1 MRITLDRQF
10 LLGAIAVPVFFY
22 AVYATFL
29 KDSKIFKQEE
39 KKVIKK
45 IDKTSDTNKTKNINK
60 IKIEKGMILF
70 LKYKCNNNSSYCNEL
85 AKIYLKQNKQK
96 QAEKIFE
103 KSCNLKN
110 EEGCFYTANIK
121 INKNKKAFEKI
132 NEIIS
137 NLEFACNKNLAAS
150 CNSLANLN
158 LKYFNNKQKAIK
170 LLKKACKLEDQNACY
185 KLEDL
190 KEF

>member
-1 MRITLDRQF
+1 MRIVLDRQF

-29 KDSKIFKQEE
+29 KDSKIFKTEE

-45 IDKTSDTNKTKNINK
+45 IDKTLDVNKTKKINET
-60 IKIEKGMILF
+60 KIEKGMILF
-70 LKYKCNNNSSYCNEL
+70 LKYKCNNNNSSYCNEL
-85 AKIYLKQNKQK
+85 AKIYLKQNKEK
-96 QAEKIFE
+96 QALKTFE

-110 EEGCFYTANIK
+110 AEGCFYTANIK

-132 NEIIS
+132 NEII
-137 NLEFACNKNLAAS
+137 NDLEFSCNRNLAAS
-150 CNSLANLN
+150 CNILAGLN

-190 KEF
+190 KK